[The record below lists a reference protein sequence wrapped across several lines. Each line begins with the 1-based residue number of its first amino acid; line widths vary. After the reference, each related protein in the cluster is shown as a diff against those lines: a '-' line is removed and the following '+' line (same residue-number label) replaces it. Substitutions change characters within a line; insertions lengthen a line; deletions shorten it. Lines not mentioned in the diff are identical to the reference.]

1 MKKRRLI
8 LLGIVLLCCAWLLF
22 CFVYKKVK
30 YSAWLRADEEFFQE
44 FEENRMQ
51 NNGKGGK
58 RYTFAGV
65 ADELWSIEGNL
76 GVAMTNYFD
85 ETGSIVNDTVELLIW
100 PKFFSGF
107 TIAVLINPADSD
119 KGAGFEINE
128 DMSLIDESYREW
140 YDRYYED
147 IYEDFKLAHEVFGIF
162 EVPEQ

>member
-30 YSAWLRADEEFFQE
+30 YSSWLRADEEFFQE
-44 FEENRMQ
+44 FEENRMK

-58 RYTFAGV
+58 RYTSAW
-65 ADELWSIEGNL
+65 ASDEIWSIDGNL
-76 GVAMTNYFD
+76 AIGMTRYVD
-85 ETGSIVNDTVELLIW
+85 ETGTILNDTVELMIW

-107 TIAVLINPADSD
+107 TIDVTIALVDS
-119 KGAGFEINE
+119 GEGVSFEINE
-128 DMSLIDESYREW
+128 DMSLIDESYRER

>member
-1 MKKRRLI
+1 MKKRWFI
-8 LLGIVLLCCAWLLF
+8 LLGIVLLICTWLLF

-30 YSAWLRADEEFFQE
+30 YSAWLEADEEFFRE
-44 FEENRMQ
+44 FNEKRAL

-65 ADELWSIEGNL
+65 AEEPWRFNGNL
-76 GVAMTNYFD
+76 GVSMTYYFD
-85 ETGSIVNDTVELLIW
+85 ETGTIVNDVVELIIW

-107 TIAVLINPADSD
+107 ETVVTISPANSD
-119 KGAGFEINE
+119 TGAAFEINE

-140 YDRYYED
+140 YDKYYDD

-162 EVPEQ
+162 EVPGE